1 MAQNDS
7 LEQQIYDI
15 EENIAPSKSMWPR
28 YILLAVG
35 IIGIGGVAFTPMHL
49 WPTVVMA
56 YINCM
61 LYIFFAC
68 HFWKKGTLCALIP
81 IISPPHT
88 GSVESCRECS
98 SVGWA
103 VEPLPCATSMA

>member
-1 MAQNDS
+1 MAQDDS

-35 IIGIGGVAFTPMHL
+35 IIGIGGVAFTPIYL
-49 WPTVVMA
+49 WPTVFMA

-61 LYIFFAC
+61 LYAFFAS
-68 HFWKKGTLCALIP
+68 HFLKKGTLSALIP
-81 IISPPHT
+81 VISPIWMIL
-88 GSVESCRECS
+88 GSCV
-98 SVGWA
+98 V
-103 VEPLPCATSMA
+103 VI